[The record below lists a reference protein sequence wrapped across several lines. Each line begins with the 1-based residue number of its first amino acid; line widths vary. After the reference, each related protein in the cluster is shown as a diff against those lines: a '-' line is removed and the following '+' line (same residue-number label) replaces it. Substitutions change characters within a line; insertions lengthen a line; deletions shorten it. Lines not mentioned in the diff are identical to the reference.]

1 MDEKLKNYTD
11 SAVSDVDMTNALLG
25 RVFDVLTS
33 GGTVGME
40 SDDNFYCW
48 LSVGHPVQPDQFEFL
63 EQGLTG
69 TLRKRTIGDMN
80 DKTGESDTT
89 SSPLLK
95 MIRKNQ
101 EELMNEEMSVNTAE
115 TKDEPLV
122 KPVEMGDAPAAY
134 IDKLLA
140 EAERKKKEEAE
151 KKAKEEAEKKAKE
164 ETEKDKKDKAD
175 NEQLDKAVENA
186 EKATSKANTAAD
198 NANKA
203 ASAANTAAG
212 SVSDATAEAGKAA
225 TAAYAAAET
234 ATTAAANI
242 DKKVESAVSEA
253 MKNAQPSTEK
263 MTQEEMNQILGEDT
277 VRMYM

>member
-101 EELMNEEMSVNTAE
+101 EELMNEEMTVNTAE

-151 KKAKEEAEKKAKE
+151 KKAKEEA
-164 ETEKDKKDKAD
+164 
-175 NEQLDKAVENA
+175 
-186 EKATSKANTAAD
+186 
-198 NANKA
+198 
-203 ASAANTAAG
+203 
-212 SVSDATAEAGKAA
+212 
-225 TAAYAAAET
+225 
-234 ATTAAANI
+234 
-242 DKKVESAVSEA
+242 
-253 MKNAQPSTEK
+253 
-263 MTQEEMNQILGEDT
+263 
-277 VRMYM
+277 